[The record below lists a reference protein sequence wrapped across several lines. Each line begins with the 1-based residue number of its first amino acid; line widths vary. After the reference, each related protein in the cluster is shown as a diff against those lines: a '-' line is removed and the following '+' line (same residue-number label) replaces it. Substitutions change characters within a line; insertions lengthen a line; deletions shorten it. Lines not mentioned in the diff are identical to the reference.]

1 MLNDTCRS
9 LMLLVAAALAAP
21 LAQGDSS
28 NPVPVTVDNF
38 VRAESDMYFANTAKG
53 AGGLGR
59 LHHTREVATPDTQK
73 VIRTNRDT
81 LYSAAVVDLDAG
93 PVTITLPDSAG
104 RFMSLQ
110 VISEDQYV
118 PSVVYGAGSHTYTR
132 QQVGTRYVLFGL
144 RTLVDPN
151 DAKDVK
157 QVHALQDAVKLQQP
171 GGPGRFEVPNWDASS
186 RTKVREALVALAATV
201 PDTKRMYGAKGEVDP
216 VRYLIGAATGW
227 GANPDKDAIYLPF
240 VPRRNDG
247 KTIHRLVVKDVP
259 VDGFWSITL
268 YNAKGYL
275 EANPYNAY
283 SINNITATKGADGSV
298 AVQFGGCD
306 GKIANC
312 LPIMSGWNYWVRL
325 YRPRAEVL
333 EGQWKFPEAMP

>member
-1 MLNDTCRS
+1 MNQGRAFA
-9 LMLLVAAALAAP
+9 LLWLASAIS
-21 LAQGDSS
+21 LAQGESS
-28 NPVPVTVDNF
+28 KPVPVTVDNF
-38 VRAESDMYFANTAKG
+38 VRAESDMYFANTAKL

-59 LHHTREVATPDTQK
+59 LHHVREVATPDKQN

-110 VISEDQYV
+110 VISQDQYV

-283 SINNITATKGADGSV
+283 SINNITAMKGADGSV

-306 GKIANC
+306 GKIPNC

-325 YRPRAEVL
+325 YRPRAEAL
-333 EGQWKFPEAMP
+333 SGKWKFPEARP